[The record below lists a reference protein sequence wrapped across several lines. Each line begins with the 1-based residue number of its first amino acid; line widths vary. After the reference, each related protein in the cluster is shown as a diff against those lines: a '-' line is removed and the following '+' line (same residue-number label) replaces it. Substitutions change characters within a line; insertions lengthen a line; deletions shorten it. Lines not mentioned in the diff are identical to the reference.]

1 MRSARARKRSP
12 MVEHPYERLALAEDL
27 HLTWQAHLLTVAS
40 TRWPPGI
47 FLFDLE
53 YLTVEAKPGRRG
65 VKVAIGSRGAQ
76 IAFQVLRFDLDAGAY
91 ARLEAFVAR
100 MCEHRDLLRTMA

>member
-1 MRSARARKRSP
+1 MS
-12 MVEHPYERLALAEDL
+12 EHLYERLALAEDL

-40 TRWPPGI
+40 TRWSPGI

-76 IAFQVLRFDLDAGAY
+76 ITFQVLRFDLDADAFG
-91 ARLEAFVAR
+91 RFEAFVAR
-100 MCEHRDLLRTMA
+100 LRDHREVLRATAG